1 MESRFK
7 HIDIAKGI
15 SITLVA
21 VFHSKF
27 ATFFPDVNHSMALF
41 RMPLFFFLSGIFFS
55 WLVEPRSFL
64 LKKSEALLK
73 PYFAV
78 LFLHLAL
85 CALKGDDNLGLQLAG
100 IFYGN
105 GQTIEWGALW
115 FLTHLFT
122 VYCFCY
128 LCFRFAKFST
138 LAPLKLGAVA
148 FIFMLTGSFFI
159 NVFWGAKI
167 NIHTQS
173 FSLPGLPFS
182 LDIVLVTSAYF
193 ILGILLKAK
202 VTEFRPNMVTTLLTL
217 TLFLFITQY
226 TDAHIDLNKRVY
238 NNPLYASLGAL
249 SGIYMV
255 LTVSYLISKV
265 SWLSHVP
272 IFLGKSSLYI
282 LIFHS
287 AIGSLVYR
295 YFVSGEYESDNLF
308 YYSLISFLLSLS
320 IPLFMKKIIECS
332 DIISLAFLPFK
343 NNKLVIKITK
353 KSTKEGKKV

>member
-105 GQTIEWGALW
+105 GQTIVWGALW

-128 LCFRFAKFST
+128 LCFRFAKFSNLT
-138 LAPLKLGAVA
+138 PLKLGTVA
-148 FIFMLTGSFFI
+148 FVFMLTGSVFI
-159 NVFWGAKI
+159 NVFWGVKI
-167 NIHTQS
+167 NINTQS
-173 FSLPGLPFS
+173 LSLPGLPFS
-182 LDIVLVTSAYF
+182 LDIVLITSAYF
-193 ILGILLKAK
+193 ILGVALKEK
-202 VTEFRPNMVTTLLTL
+202 VTGFRPCVVALLSSL
-217 TLFLFITQY
+217 ILFLYVSQY
-226 TDAHIDLNKRVY
+226 TNAHIDFNKRIY
-238 NNPLYASLGAL
+238 DNPLYSTLGAL
-249 SGIYMV
+249 GGIYIVITIAYFMSKV
-255 LTVSYLISKV
+255 NWFSYL
-265 SWLSHVP
+265 P
-272 IFLGKSSLYI
+272 ILLGKSSIYI
-282 LIFHS
+282 LIFHIP
-287 AIGSLVYR
+287 IGTITFKYLSNGVN
-295 YFVSGEYESDNLF
+295 ESNILF
-308 YYSLISFLLSLS
+308 YFSLISFLFSLVFPML
-320 IPLFMKKIIECS
+320 IKKMVESS
-332 DIISLAFLPFK
+332 DILSLAFLPFK
-343 NNKLVIKITK
+343 TNKLVIKVTK
-353 KSTKEGKKV
+353 GSQNIGL